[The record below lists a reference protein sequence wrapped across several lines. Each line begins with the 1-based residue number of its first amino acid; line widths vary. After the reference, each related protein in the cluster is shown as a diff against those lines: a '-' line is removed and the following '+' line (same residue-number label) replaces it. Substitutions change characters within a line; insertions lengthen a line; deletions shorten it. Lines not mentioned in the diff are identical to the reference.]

1 MTARGLLDDTGR
13 LTPAGAAVRG
23 TAVATAFAEEGA
35 RVFLA
40 GRTRARLAEVAA
52 GIHAAGGSAEVAEG
66 GALDEHAVD
75 DHAAAVA
82 AQGGVDISF
91 NLITHGDVQGT
102 PLNDMS
108 LADYE
113 RPVLTAVRTQ
123 FLTARAAARHMVK
136 QRSGVI
142 LFFGGAAEPMREYA
156 IGGLQVAFHALEAMR
171 RQLAAELGPHGVRA
185 VTLRTAGI
193 PETIPA
199 DFPGRDDIEAN
210 IAGKTMLGRAAT
222 LADVGAVAAFV
233 ASDRAR
239 TMTASAINISCGA
252 LVD

>member
-1 MTARGLLDDTGR
+1 MTLLAGKNAIVYGGGGR
-13 LTPAGAAVRG
+13 IGA
-23 TAVATAFAEEGA
+23 AVATAFAEEGA

-40 GRTRARLAEVAA
+40 GRTRARLDEVASRIRA
-52 GIHAAGGSAEVAEG
+52 TGGSAEAAEVD
-66 GALDEHAVD
+66 ALDEQAVD
-75 DHAAAVA
+75 DHADEVA
-82 AQGGVDISF
+82 AQGGLDISF
-91 NLITHGDVQGT
+91 NLIAHGDVQGK
-102 PLNDMS
+102 PLLDMT

-136 QRSGVI
+136 KGSGVI
-142 LFFGGAAEPMREYA
+142 LLFGGAGDPVREFSV
-156 IGGLQVAFHALEAMR
+156 GGLQVAFHALEAMR

-185 VTLRTAGI
+185 VTLRTGGI
-193 PETIPA
+193 PETLPSG
-199 DFPGRDDIEAN
+199 FPGREELEEN

-239 TMTASAINISCGA
+239 TMTASTVNVSCGA

>member
-1 MTARGLLDDTGR
+1 MTLLNGKNAIVYGGGGR
-13 LTPAGAAVRG
+13 IGS
-23 TAVATAFAEEGA
+23 AVAAAFAEEGA

-40 GRTRARLAEVAA
+40 GRTRARLDEVAER
-52 GIHAAGGSAEVAEG
+52 IRAAGGAAEVAEVD
-66 GALDEHAVD
+66 ALDERAVD
-75 DHAAAVA
+75 EHADAVA
-82 AQGGVDISF
+82 AEGGLDISF

-102 PLNDMS
+102 PLIDMA

-113 RPVLTAVRTQ
+113 RPVRTAVRTQ

-136 QRSGVI
+136 QRSGVL
-142 LFFGGAAEPMREYA
+142 LFFGGAGEPVREFSV
-156 IGGLQVAFHALEAMR
+156 GGLQIAFHALEAMR

-185 VTLRTAGI
+185 VTLRTGGI
-193 PETIPA
+193 PETLPA
-199 DFPGRDDIEAN
+199 DFAGREAIEAS
-210 IAGKTMLGRAAT
+210 IAGKTMLGRTAT

-239 TMTASAINISCGA
+239 TMTASTVNVSCGA

>member
-1 MTARGLLDDTGR
+1 MTLLAGKNAIVYGGGGR
-13 LTPAGAAVRG
+13 IG
-23 TAVATAFAEEGA
+23 TAVASAFAEEGA

-40 GRTRARLAEVAA
+40 GRTRARLKEVASR
-52 GIHAAGGSAEVAEG
+52 IRAAGGSAEVAEVD
-66 GALDEHAVD
+66 ALDEHAVD
-75 DHAAAVA
+75 DHADAVA

-91 NLITHGDVQGT
+91 NLIAHGDVQGT
-102 PLNDMS
+102 PLIDMT

-136 QRSGVI
+136 QGAGVL
-142 LFFGGAAEPMREYA
+142 LFFGGAGEPVREFSV
-156 IGGLQVAFHALEAMR
+156 GGLQVAFHALEAMR

-185 VTLRTAGI
+185 VTLRTGGI
-193 PETIPA
+193 PETLPA
-199 DFPGRDDIEAN
+199 DFRGREELEQN

-239 TMTASAINISCGA
+239 TMTASTVNLSCGA

>member
-1 MTARGLLDDTGR
+1 MTLLAGKNAIVYGGGGR
-13 LTPAGAAVRG
+13 IG
-23 TAVATAFAEEGA
+23 TAVACAFAEEGA

-40 GRTRARLAEVAA
+40 GRTRGRLEEVATR
-52 GIHAAGGSAEVAEG
+52 IRAADGSAEVAEVD
-66 GALDEHAVD
+66 ALDSRSVD
-75 DHAAAVA
+75 DHADAVA
-82 AQGGVDISF
+82 AQGGVDISV
-91 NLITHGDVQGT
+91 NLISHGDVQGT
-102 PLNDMS
+102 PLSDMS

-136 QRSGVI
+136 QGSGAL
-142 LFFGGAAEPMREYA
+142 LFFGGAGDPVREFA
-156 IGGLQVAFHALEAMR
+156 VGGLQVAFHALEAMR
-171 RQLAAELGPHGVRA
+171 RQLAAELGPRGIRT
-185 VTLRTAGI
+185 VTLRTGGI
-193 PETIPA
+193 PETLPA
-199 DFPGRDDIEAN
+199 EFEARQEIEEN

-239 TMTASAINISCGA
+239 TMTASTVNISCGA

>member
-1 MTARGLLDDTGR
+1 MTLLAGKNAIVYGGGGR
-13 LTPAGAAVRG
+13 IG
-23 TAVATAFAEEGA
+23 TAVACAFAEEGA

-40 GRTRARLAEVAA
+40 GRTRGRLEEVATR
-52 GIHAAGGSAEVAEG
+52 IRAAGGSAEVAEVD
-66 GALDEHAVD
+66 ALDSRSVD
-75 DHAAAVA
+75 DHADAVA

-91 NLITHGDVQGT
+91 NLISHGDVQGT
-102 PLNDMS
+102 PLIDMS

-136 QRSGVI
+136 QGSGAL
-142 LFFGGAAEPMREYA
+142 LFFGGAGDPVREFA
-156 IGGLQVAFHALEAMR
+156 VGGLQVAFHALEAMR
-171 RQLAAELGPHGVRA
+171 RQLAAELGPRGVRT
-185 VTLRTAGI
+185 VTLRTGGI
-193 PETIPA
+193 PETLPA
-199 DFPGRDDIEAN
+199 EFEARKEIEEN

-239 TMTASAINISCGA
+239 TMTASTVNISCGA

>member
-1 MTARGLLDDTGR
+1 MTLLNGKNAIVYGGGGR
-13 LTPAGAAVRG
+13 IGS
-23 TAVATAFAEEGA
+23 AVATAFAEEGA

-40 GRTRARLAEVAA
+40 GRTRARLDVVAER
-52 GIHAAGGSAEVAEG
+52 IRAAGGLAEVAEVD
-66 GALDEHAVD
+66 ALDERAVD
-75 DHAAAVA
+75 EHADAVA
-82 AQGGVDISF
+82 AEGGLDISF

-102 PLNDMS
+102 PLLDMT

-113 RPVLTAVRTQ
+113 RPVVTAVRTQ

-136 QRSGVI
+136 QRSGV
-142 LFFGGAAEPMREYA
+142 LLLFGGAGEPVREFSV
-156 IGGLQVAFHALEAMR
+156 GGLQVAFHALEAMR

-185 VTLRTAGI
+185 VTLRTGGI
-193 PETIPA
+193 PETLPA
-199 DFPGRDDIEAN
+199 DFAGREAIEAS
-210 IAGKTMLGRAAT
+210 IAGKTMLGRTAT

-239 TMTASAINISCGA
+239 TMTASTVNVSCGA